1 MKNLDYGKNYQYAH
15 SFENNFIDQE
25 FLPDQIAETKFY
37 EPGNNARENEQRAYL
52 KKLWKE
58 KYGY

>member
-1 MKNLDYGKNYQYAH
+1 LGYGKDYKYAH
-15 SFENNFIDQE
+15 AYENNFIDIE
-25 FLPDQIAETKFY
+25 FLPEQLSGTKFY

-52 KKLWKE
+52 KLRWKE